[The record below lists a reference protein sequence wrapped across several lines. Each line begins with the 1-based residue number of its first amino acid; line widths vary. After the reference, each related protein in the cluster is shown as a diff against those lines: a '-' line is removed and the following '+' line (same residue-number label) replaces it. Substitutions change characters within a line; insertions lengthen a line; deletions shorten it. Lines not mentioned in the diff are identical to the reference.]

1 MNCLSIFI
9 LLLIFAFVNCI
20 IMLQTQGGY
29 DMYCSNC
36 GTKIPDGT
44 TVCPNCNPTPVT
56 PAPETNKFSFLK
68 SPGKMSKSYAAL
80 FTAFLVFP
88 AAICIAVDVAFDKY
102 DYWFGYVVGALL
114 VTWVTSVLP
123 VLKITPP
130 VVTALICFGSITG
143 YVYYILSK
151 TDWFDW
157 LPEFILPMFV
167 LTAAFIAIDS
177 ALIGSKKIK
186 GLHILSLFSL
196 EGAIYL
202 VAWEVIIDQLKYGAI
217 DLGWSLILSCGF
229 ISVVAVLEAFAY
241 VGRLNKK

>member
-1 MNCLSIFI
+1 
-9 LLLIFAFVNCI
+9 
-20 IMLQTQGGY
+20 
-29 DMYCSNC
+29 MYCSNC
-36 GTKIPDGT
+36 GNKIPDGT
-44 TVCPNCNPTPVT
+44 TVCPKCNPVEINPVQ
-56 PAPETNKFSFLK
+56 PETGKFSFFK

-88 AAICIAVDVAFDKY
+88 AAISVAVDIAFDRY

-114 VTWVTSVLP
+114 CTWVTSVLP
-123 VLKITPP
+123 VLRITPP
-130 VVTALICFGSITG
+130 AVTALICFGTITG

-157 LPEFILPMFV
+157 LPEFILPMFI

-177 ALIGSKKIK
+177 ALIGSKKIS
-186 GLHILSLFSL
+186 GLHILSLISL

-202 VAWEVIIDQLKYGAI
+202 VAWEAIIDQLKFGAI

-229 ISVVAVLEAFAY
+229 ISVIAVLEAFSY
-241 VGRLNKK
+241 IGRINKK

>member
-1 MNCLSIFI
+1 
-9 LLLIFAFVNCI
+9 
-20 IMLQTQGGY
+20 
-29 DMYCSNC
+29 MYCSNC
-36 GTKIPDGT
+36 GTRIPDGT
-44 TVCPNCNPTPVT
+44 TVCPNCTPTPVT
-56 PAPETNKFSFLK
+56 PEPETNSKFSFFK

-88 AAICIAVDVAFDKY
+88 AAICVAVDVAFDKY

-114 VTWVTSVLP
+114 VTWVVSVLP

-130 VVTALICFGSITG
+130 AVTALICFGAITG

-157 LPEFILPMFV
+157 LPEFVLPMFV

-196 EGAIYL
+196 EGALYL

-241 VGRLNKK
+241 VGRINKK

>member
-1 MNCLSIFI
+1 
-9 LLLIFAFVNCI
+9 
-20 IMLQTQGGY
+20 
-29 DMYCSNC
+29 MYCSNC

-44 TVCPNCNPTPVT
+44 TVCPNCNPTPVN
-56 PAPETNKFSFLK
+56 PEPQAKKGVLDFIK

-88 AAICIAVDVAFDKY
+88 AAICVAVDVAFDKY

-114 VTWVTSVLP
+114 VTWVISVLP
-123 VLKITPP
+123 VLRITPP
-130 VVTALICFGSITG
+130 LVTALICFGSITG
-143 YVYYILSK
+143 YVYYLLSK

-186 GLHILSLFSL
+186 GLHIFSL
-196 EGAIYL
+196 IAAECVIYL

-241 VGRLNKK
+241 IGRINKK